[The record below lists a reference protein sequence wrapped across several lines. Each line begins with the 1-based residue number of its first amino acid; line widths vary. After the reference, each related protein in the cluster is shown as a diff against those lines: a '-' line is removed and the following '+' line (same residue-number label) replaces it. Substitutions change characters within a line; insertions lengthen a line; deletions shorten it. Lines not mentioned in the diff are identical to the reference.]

1 MSATEDAASLP
12 GEGTVT
18 CDTDRNQ
25 DVGVEDPE
33 AELCQPDTGKNAG
46 DVEQQNEGCKTEEE
60 VAALSVEE
68 TGKVQEQKSK
78 RSSPSSEEASPD
90 GSIQSSSMIPN
101 QDVKK
106 STLEQELE
114 SMLSQCS
121 VESKTEDLLMIQ
133 SEDSGKVDIVKVET
147 IQSDTEK
154 SEKAP
159 PPPLAPPST
168 WTSANLREFKTHMA
182 KEKHGVLTVRR
193 GEVLTVRVPT
203 HPNGKRLCW
212 EFATDDYDIGF
223 GIYFDWTPVTSTAVT
238 LQISESSD
246 EEEGE
251 ETESPWHGREG
262 DVERGSVYRLRSRY
276 GEIVQVYRRD
286 SHREVQ
292 AGSHEYPGEGVYML
306 KLDNSYS
313 LMRNKTLYLHVYYSS

>member
-1 MSATEDAASLP
+1 
-12 GEGTVT
+12 
-18 CDTDRNQ
+18 
-25 DVGVEDPE
+25 
-33 AELCQPDTGKNAG
+33 
-46 DVEQQNEGCKTEEE
+46 
-60 VAALSVEE
+60 
-68 TGKVQEQKSK
+68 
-78 RSSPSSEEASPD
+78 
-90 GSIQSSSMIPN
+90 MIPN